1 MNRQNSII
9 LPILETVSSDRG
21 LLISQTLILP
31 ADELENLR
39 KEAQALKRIRQSMD
53 SDDFPKIVFDKVF
66 TEDIERLRSMEDM
79 WKSRKP
85 PQALN
90 YEELS
95 ERAKDV
101 SALVASQDQT
111 TWSIEENFMVFKDSL
126 RRLSSTLRKAQSS
139 ISNGHAPAILTFDKD
154 DKDTLDFVAATANLR
169 SVIFGIEPKSE
180 FDIKQMAGNII
191 PAIATTNAIVAGL
204 CVLQAFRVMKD
215 DLASARMIF
224 LTKSAD
230 RFVSAD
236 KLQAPK
242 PDCQICGVAQSR
254 IHVDT
259 TRATLK
265 DLVEDFL
272 RLELGYG
279 EEFSVNNEIGTLYDP
294 DLDDNLDKKFSDLG
308 IKGDSFLTIVD
319 EDEDEPRVNLVLS
332 IAEKYAQFLH

>member
-1 MNRQNSII
+1 LAAGEI
-9 LPILETVSSDRG
+9 
-21 LLISQTLILP
+21 
-31 ADELENLR
+31 ENLH
-39 KEAQALKRIRQSMD
+39 KEAQALKRIRQSMG
-53 SDDFPKIVFDKVF
+53 SDDFAKVVFEKVF
-66 TEDIERLRSMEDM
+66 TEDIDRLRSMEDM

-90 YEELS
+90 YEKLS
-95 ERAKDV
+95 ENAKDILSLV
-101 SALVASQDQT
+101 SSKDQT
-111 TWSIEENFMVFKDSL
+111 TWSIEENFKVFKDSL
-126 RRLSSTLRKAQSS
+126 QRLSSTLRKAQSS
-139 ISNGHAPAILTFDKD
+139 ISNGNAPAILTFDKD
-154 DKDTLDFVAATANLR
+154 DKDTLDFVAAAANLR
-169 SVIFGIEPKSE
+169 SIIFGIEPKSE

-215 DLASARMIF
+215 DFTSARMIF

-230 RFVSAD
+230 RIISAD
-236 KLQAPK
+236 KLQPPK
-242 PDCQICGVAQSR
+242 PECQVCGVAQSR

-279 EEFSVNNEIGTLYDP
+279 EEFSVNNEVGTLYDP

-332 IAEKYAQFLH
+332 IAEKYVQVH